1 MPRSERRQKAP
12 AIRPDC
18 AHLPLL
24 RSLALTIT
32 QLLPEH
38 MCFTL
43 VTFNREGHLQD
54 YISSH
59 QPARHAPQQKKLRR
73 RFA

>member
-1 MPRSERRQKAP
+1 MPREERLQMEP
-12 AIRPDC
+12 AMRPHC

-24 RSLALTIT
+24 QALAKTIA

-38 MCFTL
+38 MRFTL

-59 QPARHAPQQKKLRR
+59 QPAQRAPRQKKLRR
-73 RFA
+73 RFV